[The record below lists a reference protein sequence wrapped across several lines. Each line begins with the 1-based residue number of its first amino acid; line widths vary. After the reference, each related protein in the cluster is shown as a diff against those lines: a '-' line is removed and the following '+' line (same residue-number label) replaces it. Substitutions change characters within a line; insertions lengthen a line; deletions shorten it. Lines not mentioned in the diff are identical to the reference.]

1 MMRSM
6 FSGVSGLRVHQTKM
20 DVIGNN
26 ISNVNT
32 VGYKATTMHFQD
44 SFSQVMRSAGSP
56 QGGLGGTNPQQ
67 IGLGANIGGMDVDH
81 SKGSTQRTDR
91 PLDLMIDGNGYF
103 VVTNDPTFENRFFTR
118 AGNFTTDTNG
128 YIVTSN
134 GYKVLGT
141 DMQPLRVDKS
151 KTKTATPTSRL
162 DISGNVNLKD
172 DIDPATGI
180 AYTSSVDVFDSLGN
194 NHTLTINFGQILEFD
209 DGAGNKG
216 FLRNISIENKNI
228 ENAANPGKWGDLGLA
243 NLVTPAANDKA
254 VYAKFDEKGSFLGL
268 VSGQGMNID
277 NTKHVV
283 TAATALDNQTI
294 KMVVPGANDVEIVLF
309 NTTGQ
314 PPVNTFRGLTQYPKE
329 GNVRSK
335 NMDGNTS
342 GLMESFNVSSSG
354 ELLGIF
360 TNGER
365 QVLGQIALAD
375 FDNNVGLQ
383 KAGSNLFISSTNSGA
398 PKYGKPGTSS
408 LGSIAPGALEM
419 SNVDLSNQFTDLI
432 TTQRGFQSN
441 SRIITASDEM
451 LQELVNLKR

>member
-6 FSGVSGLRVHQTKM
+6 FSGVSGLKVHQTKM

-56 QGGLGGTNPQQ
+56 QGGIGGTNPQQ
-67 IGLGANIGGMDVDH
+67 IGLGASIGGMDVDH

-103 VVTNDPTFENRFFTR
+103 VVTNDPTYENRFFTR
-118 AGNFTTDTNG
+118 AGNFTTDTHG
-128 YIVTSN
+128 YIVTPN
-134 GYKVLGT
+134 GYKVLGK

-151 KTKTATPTSRL
+151 KTKPATTTTRI

-172 DIDPATGI
+172 DVDPNTNI

-194 NHTLTINFGQILEFD
+194 NHTLTINFGQKIEYN
-209 DGAGNKG
+209 DGAGDKG
-216 FLRNISIENKNI
+216 FLRNISFENKSI
-228 ENAANPGKWGDLGLA
+228 VPGGKVGSLDLA
-243 NLVTPAANDKA
+243 NLTTNTANANA

-268 VSGQGMNID
+268 VKGM
-277 NTKHVV
+277 TLAGGV
-283 TAATALDNQTI
+283 ATATTPLNKLDL
-294 KMVVPGANDVEIVLF
+294 KMVVPGADDVDISIYD
-309 NTTGQ
+309 TGAD
-314 PPVNTFRGLTQYPKE
+314 PAVNSFRGLTHYPKE

-342 GLMESFNVSSSG
+342 GLMESFNVSASG
-354 ELLGIF
+354 EILGIF

-398 PKYGKPGTSS
+398 PKYGVPGTSS

>member
-6 FSGVSGLRVHQTKM
+6 FSGVSGLKVHQTKM

-32 VGYKATTMHFQD
+32 VGYKATSMHFQD

-67 IGLGANIGGMDVDH
+67 IGLGAGISGMDVDH

-103 VVTNDPTFENRFFTR
+103 VITNDPTFENRFFTR

-128 YIVTSN
+128 YIVTPN
-134 GYKVLGT
+134 GYKLLGT

-151 KTKTATPTSRL
+151 KTKAATTTTRI

-172 DIDPATGI
+172 DIDPATNI
-180 AYTSSVDVFDSLGN
+180 AYTSSVDVFDTLGN
-194 NHTLTINFGQILEFD
+194 YHTLTINFGQKLEFD
-209 DGAGNKG
+209 DNAGDKG
-216 FLRNISIENKNI
+216 FLRNITIENKNI
-228 ENAANPGKWGDLGLA
+228 KPAGKLGDLGLA
-243 NLVTPAANDKA
+243 NLVTPTPNANA
-254 VYAKFDEKGSFLGL
+254 MYAKFDEKGSFVGL
-268 VSGQGMNID
+268 VSGNGMNID

-283 TAATALDNQTI
+283 RSATALTEAKLNL
-294 KMVVPGANDVEIVLF
+294 VVPGAEDVNITLF
-309 NTTGQ
+309 DTTKD
-314 PPVNTFRGLTQYPKE
+314 PKVNAFSSLTQYPKE

-335 NMDGNTS
+335 NLDGNTS

-354 ELLGIF
+354 EIVGIF

-365 QVLGQIALAD
+365 QVLGQLALAD

-383 KAGSNLFISSTNSGA
+383 KAGSNMFISSTNSGA

-408 LGSIAPGALEM
+408 FGSIAPGALEM

>member
-6 FSGVSGLRVHQTKM
+6 FSGVSGLKVHQTKM

-67 IGLGANIGGMDVDH
+67 IGLGANIAGMDVDH

-103 VVTNDPTFENRFFTR
+103 VVTNDPTYENRFFTR

-128 YIVTSN
+128 FIVTSN
-134 GYKVLGT
+134 GYKVLGV

-151 KTKTATPTSRL
+151 KTKPATTTTRI
-162 DISGNVNLKD
+162 DVSGNVNLKD
-172 DIDPATGI
+172 DIDPATNI
-180 AYTSSVDVFDSLGN
+180 AYTSSVDVFDTLGN
-194 NHTLTINFGQILEFD
+194 NHTLTINFGQKLEYNM
-209 DGAGNKG
+209 GPGEKG
-216 FLRNISIENKNI
+216 FLRNINILNKNI
-228 ENAANPGKWGDLGLA
+228 ENTGNPGQIGHPGLA
-243 NLVTPAANDKA
+243 NLVTGDVNDKA
-254 VYAKFDEKGSFLGL
+254 IYAKFDEKGSFLGL
-268 VSGQGMNID
+268 VTGKAMTID
-277 NTKHVV
+277 TAKHVV
-283 TAATALDNQTI
+283 TKADPIATQKL
-294 KMVVPGANDVEIVLF
+294 KMVVPGAEDVDIVLF
-309 NTTGQ
+309 DTTTD
-314 PPVNTFRGLTQYPKE
+314 PSVNAFRGLTQYPKE

-342 GLMESFNVSSSG
+342 GLMESFNVSASG
-354 ELLGIF
+354 EILGIF

-365 QVLGQIALAD
+365 QVLGQLALAD

-398 PKYGKPGTSS
+398 PKYGRPGTSS